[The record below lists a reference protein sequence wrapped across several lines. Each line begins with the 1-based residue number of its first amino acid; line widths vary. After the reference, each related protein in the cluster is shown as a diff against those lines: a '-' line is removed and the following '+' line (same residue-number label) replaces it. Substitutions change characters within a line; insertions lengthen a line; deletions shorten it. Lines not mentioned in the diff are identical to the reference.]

1 MVDTVK
7 IRHLRPGQA
16 PAPAPRKGARPA
28 AREPVVLGRLDRVV
42 EDVKLA
48 LLTTGLSL
56 ESDKDGGRDPYNSRP
71 APRGQGRDAWSDHKR
86 RR

>member
-1 MVDTVK
+1 M
-7 IRHLRPGQA
+7 
-16 PAPAPRKGARPA
+16 
-28 AREPVVLGRLDRVV
+28 LGRLDRVV

>member
-7 IRHLRPGQA
+7 IRQLHPASAPRASA
-16 PAPAPRKGARPA
+16 PAG
-28 AREPVVLGRLDRVV
+28 AREPVVRGRLDRVV

-48 LLTTGLSL
+48 LLTTGLTI
-56 ESDKDGGRDPYNSRP
+56 EKDRDRGQDPYNSRP
-71 APRGQGRDAWSDHKR
+71 AARGRDAWSNRNR

>member
-1 MVDTVK
+1 MGDTVK
-7 IRHLRPGQA
+7 IRHLRA
-16 PAPAPRKGARPA
+16 AAAPRRPTGPA
-28 AREPVVLGRLDRVV
+28 AQEGAVRNRLDHVV

-56 ESDKDGGRDPYNSRP
+56 EGETNRGQDPYNSRP
-71 APRGQGRDAWSDHKR
+71 KARSRDAWSDHKR

>member
-1 MVDTVK
+1 MGDTVK
-7 IRHLRPGQA
+7 IRQLRPGER
-16 PAPAPRKGARPA
+16 PSKPSSVDLTPRSGL
-28 AREPVVLGRLDRVV
+28 ERVV

-56 ESDKDGGRDPYNSRP
+56 QGERERGQDPYNSKP
-71 APRGQGRDAWSDHKR
+71 AAKTHDAWSDRNR

>member
-7 IRHLRPGQA
+7 IRQLRPA
-16 PAPAPRKGARPA
+16 PAPAARKGRRAEAPEA
-28 AREPVVLGRLDRVV
+28 PVPGRLDRVV

-48 LLTTGLSL
+48 LLTSGLTL
-56 ESDKDGGRDPYNSRP
+56 ENEKDRGADPYNSRP
-71 APRGQGRDAWSDHKR
+71 AAKGRDAWSDRHR

>member
-7 IRHLRPGQA
+7 IRQLRPA
-16 PAPAPRKGARPA
+16 LTPAPAPRKGKRGETS
-28 AREPVVLGRLDRVV
+28 EPLVPGRLDRVV

-48 LLTTGLSL
+48 LLTTGLTL
-56 ESDKDGGRDPYNSRP
+56 ENEKQRGSDPYNSRVP
-71 APRGQGRDAWSDHKR
+71 AKGRDAWSERQR